1 MNASVP
7 KVEQRYLDT
16 RAAFD
21 GVAGQYAGPLGNNR
35 LVQEMREVL
44 WRTVEKVAPPEARL
58 LDLGC
63 GVGLDAVHFAKQ
75 GFHITAIDWSPEMV
89 AETVRRAEV
98 AKVSGKLTVLNLGI
112 QELDRL
118 GGEIFDCI
126 YSDLGALNCVA
137 GLDAVAGR
145 CASLLKPGGMLV
157 FSVIG
162 RFCPWELAYYS
173 LQGKLGRARVRFARD
188 QAPVNLNGGTVW
200 ARYYSP
206 REFHQMFAAQFDWRE
221 CRALNLFLP
230 PPYMIGP
237 FERYPVLFKPLIW
250 LDENLGRL
258 PIFNRAGDHFLMVM
272 SRRR

>member
-7 KVEQRYLDT
+7 NVERRYLET

-21 GVAGQYAGPLGNNR
+21 NVAGQYAGPLGNNR
-35 LVQEMREVL
+35 LVQGMREVL
-44 WRTVEKVAPPEARL
+44 WRTVEKVAPPQARL

-63 GVGLDAVHFAKQ
+63 GAGLDAVHFASK
-75 GFHITAIDWSPEMV
+75 GYDVTAIDWSPEMA
-89 AETVRRAEV
+89 AETVRRAG
-98 AKVSGKLTVLNLGI
+98 AASASGKLTVLNLGI

-118 GGEIFDCI
+118 GGEPFDCI

-137 GLDAVAGR
+137 GLDAVATR

-162 RFCPWELAYYS
+162 RFCPWELAYYG
-173 LQGKLGRARVRFARD
+173 LRGKLDRARVRFARE

-200 ARYYSP
+200 ARYYDP
-206 REFHQMFAAQFDWRE
+206 REFYKTFAAQFVWRE

-230 PPYMIGP
+230 PPYLIGA
-237 FERYPVLFKPLIW
+237 FERHPALFKPLAW
-250 LDENLGRL
+250 LDKYLGSL
-258 PIFNRAGDHFLMVM
+258 PPFNRAGDHFLMVM
-272 SRRR
+272 SRR

>member
-1 MNASVP
+1 MNASIP
-7 KVEQRYLDT
+7 NVEQRYLDT

-35 LVQEMREVL
+35 LVQGMRGVL
-44 WRTVEKVAPPEARL
+44 WRKVEKLAPPEARL

-63 GVGLDAVHFAKQ
+63 GAGLDAVHFASQ
-75 GFHITAIDWSPEMV
+75 RYRVTAIDWSPEM
-89 AETVRRAEV
+89 AGETARRAET
-98 AKVSGKLTVLNLGI
+98 AKVSRKLTVLNLGI

-118 GGEIFDCI
+118 GEQTFDCI

-162 RFCPWELAYYS
+162 RFCPWELAYYG
-173 LQGKLGRARVRFARD
+173 LHGNLGRARVRFARD

-206 REFHQMFAAQFDWRE
+206 REFYKMFAAQFDWRD

-230 PPYMIGP
+230 PPYLIGP
-237 FERYPVLFKPLIW
+237 FERHPLIFKPLAW
-250 LDENLGRL
+250 LDKHLGSL
-258 PIFNRAGDHFLMVM
+258 PVFNRGGDHFLMAM
-272 SRRR
+272 SRK